1 MLGKSSM
8 FVQAE
13 DLLHFSYDASNEKF
27 LLVVLQGVDYILH
40 NPEIAAIE
48 ILIEARPAEEL
59 FYTGNHR
66 EKAINNFFTAHKRN
80 LFPPELDMAEIKFIK
95 SEEDET

>member
-1 MLGKSSM
+1 M
-8 FVQAE
+8 FEQAE

-48 ILIEARPAEEL
+48 ILIEAR

-80 LFPPELDMAEIKFIK
+80 LFPPELDMAEKKFIK